1 MTDEQ
6 KAKSDTLAV
15 WSAIALFVSFIIGD
29 SELVVYSL
37 GKLLLCLQEKNKGK
51 YHEKACL
58 MI

>member
-15 WSAIALFVSFIIGD
+15 WSAIALFVSLIIGD

-37 GKLLLCLQEKNKGK
+37 G
-51 YHEKACL
+51 
-58 MI
+58 

>member
-37 GKLLLCLQEKNKGK
+37 G
-51 YHEKACL
+51 
-58 MI
+58 